1 MYGITLLSIALVAG
15 QAAASAIGARSP
27 LASLL
32 RTRQAGF
39 DPSTIPSQCQSDCSD
54 IISAVN
60 SQTCSTDISCIC
72 SSSASNGLYTC
83 LQCALNLAPSQS
95 TLTQAQ
101 GSYDDYADA
110 CEDGG
115 VNISEKTLTIPGG
128 SSATGGQVTISNT
141 AASTRTS
148 AGAPA
153 GTRSASSGVQAT
165 ESSDSD
171 LPTTTDTSSSS
182 GGATRGGNGAG
193 ASAAVHSAGI
203 VGVVGAVV
211 FALAL

>member
-1 MYGITLLSIALVAG
+1 MYGITLLSTALVAG

-32 RTRQAGF
+32 RARQAGL
-39 DPSTIPSQCQSDCSD
+39 DPSMIPAQCQSDCSD
-54 IISAVN
+54 IISALN
-60 SQTCSTDISCIC
+60 SQTCSSDISCIC

-83 LQCALNLAPSQS
+83 LQCALNIAPSQS
-95 TLTQAQ
+95 TLSRAQ
-101 GSYDDYADA
+101 DSYDEYVGA
-110 CEDGG
+110 CQEGG
-115 VNISEKTLTIPGG
+115 ASVNEKTLTIPGG

-141 AASTRTS
+141 AGSTRTS

-165 ESSDSD
+165 ETDDGD
-171 LPTTTDTSSSS
+171 LPSTTDTGSS

-203 VGVVGAVV
+203 VGVVGALV